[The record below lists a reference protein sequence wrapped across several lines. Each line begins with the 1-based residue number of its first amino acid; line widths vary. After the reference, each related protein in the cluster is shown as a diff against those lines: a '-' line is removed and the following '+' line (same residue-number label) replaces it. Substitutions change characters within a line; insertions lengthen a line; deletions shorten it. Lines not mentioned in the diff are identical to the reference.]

1 VEGGGIEPPL
11 TAKSYLLIAPFISL
25 YLPFVLMFLCLDL
38 IVSYSFENQRASRM
52 AGVL

>member
-1 VEGGGIEPPL
+1 
-11 TAKSYLLIAPFISL
+11 
-25 YLPFVLMFLCLDL
+25 MFLCLDL